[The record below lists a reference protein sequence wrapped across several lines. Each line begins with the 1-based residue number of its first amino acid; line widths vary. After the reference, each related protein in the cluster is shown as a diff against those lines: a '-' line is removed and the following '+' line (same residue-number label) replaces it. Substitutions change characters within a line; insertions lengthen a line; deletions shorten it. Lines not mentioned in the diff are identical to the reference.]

1 MKEKGS
7 IELNKTNRRVCVCL
21 LSKLRC
27 VNVIGYVS
35 LSQSQFAWLMVIN

>member
-7 IELNKTNRRVCVCL
+7 IELNKTNRRVCL

-35 LSQSQFAWLMVIN
+35 LSQSQFAWLMVD